1 MKAAFIAALTA
12 LALAVASSPSMAQ
25 TGPSSTGV
33 GADKGA
39 GSGKASPATGQASRA
54 QTPGEQS
61 AKAVQQTKKR
71 NENSTD
77 ESSFWREAGA

>member
-1 MKAAFIAALTA
+1 MKATFIAAFSA
-12 LALAVASSPSMAQ
+12 LALAIAPSPSMAQ
-25 TGPSSTGV
+25 TGPGSTGV

-61 AKAVQQTKKR
+61 ARDVQKAKKKKTK
-71 NENSTD
+71 
-77 ESSFWREAGA
+77 